1 MVEPPAPGPRP
12 EGPAPLERA
21 DVMCGSDGV
30 ASAFVGRPVAE
41 IRCLTNLNS
50 VRTRSGG
57 LRQPAMLTE
66 SLKTHTTK
74 TRNSLSCAQISGG
87 VARPGRS
94 ACAPNGTWRMSA
106 RSSGPGRSARH
117 DSISSWQI
125 LTGLKVS
132 YQLAQ
137 VDYQHT
143 CDFSEP
149 DTAVI
154 HSCIHS

>member
-1 MVEPPAPGPRP
+1 MLWTSLFGLHELILPLALHSAEDTGIAGRLFPPIAC
-12 EGPAPLERA
+12 
-21 DVMCGSDGV
+21 VV
-30 ASAFVGRPVAE
+30 SAFVGRPVAE

-137 VDYQHT
+137 VDLSTHM
-143 CDFSEP
+143 
-149 DTAVI
+149 
-154 HSCIHS
+154 